1 MSGDDKYTYPGSGG
15 VLVNRLGIRDPV
27 RLDEA
32 LNDYASQRWA
42 AIRGEAVPEVLDFGY
57 LRSIHRRLFEP
68 LLGWA
73 GEVRDVDAQAGDTG
87 IAYCRPR
94 FIEDS
99 VRALFDGLAGED
111 YLRGLGREEF
121 AGRLAVRWGELSA
134 IHPFRDG
141 NTRSQSVYVSVL
153 AARAG
158 YGIDWTRL
166 DVARLRGLRITA
178 IAGTEGPLASY
189 LGEHLLSTSS
199 PGDADT
205 ITSPAAARDR
215 PVEAFLLDIPAP
227 KAGSH
232 DA

>member
-1 MSGDDKYTYPGSGG
+1 
-15 VLVNRLGIRDPV
+15 
-27 RLDEA
+27 
-32 LNDYASQRWA
+32 
-42 AIRGEAVPEVLDFGY
+42 
-57 LRSIHRRLFEP
+57 
-68 LLGWA
+68 
-73 GEVRDVDAQAGDTG
+73 
-87 IAYCRPR
+87 
-94 FIEDS
+94 
-99 VRALFDGLAGED
+99 
-111 YLRGLGREEF
+111 LRGLGREEF

-158 YGIDWTRL
+158 YGIDWARL
-166 DVARLRGLRITA
+166 EVARLRGLRITA

-189 LGEHLLSTSS
+189 LGEHLLRTSP

-205 ITSPAAARDR
+205 ITSPATAHDR

-227 KAGSH
+227 LTGSH